1 MTKDIETDNAGERA
15 AVTLSAMKMILKW
28 HPEGTAKSLR
38 NAGSIPPVFGFI
50 TVDICVQHANF
61 SNVYGG
67 GAVSAGK
74 VYEAAEEIETL
85 RAYRMNPPRCVFITA
100 DNVEETR
107 QYFTPESAAF
117 ITEGSI
123 LYNIDFQAWGSVETT
138 DPAAFL
144 EYSIRDCLEEPSIR
158 DYHLMPFTPGNQHG
172 KDDRGLI
179 LIASLNV
186 EQDDAVFARI
196 AQQAEALTFWDS
208 ISFSYQS
215 TPGAASIGI
224 MQFRINPERLEAR
237 LKEYAAALRAYRR
250 RTK

>member
-85 RAYRMNPPRCVFITA
+85 RAYRMNPRGVFSSQ
-100 DNVEETR
+100 R
-107 QYFTPESAAF
+107 
-117 ITEGSI
+117 
-123 LYNIDFQAWGSVETT
+123 TT
-138 DPAAFL
+138 
-144 EYSIRDCLEEPSIR
+144 
-158 DYHLMPFTPGNQHG
+158 
-172 KDDRGLI
+172 
-179 LIASLNV
+179 
-186 EQDDAVFARI
+186 
-196 AQQAEALTFWDS
+196 W
-208 ISFSYQS
+208 
-215 TPGAASIGI
+215 
-224 MQFRINPERLEAR
+224 
-237 LKEYAAALRAYRR
+237 RR
-250 RTK
+250 RGNISRPRAPRL